1 MGEDEAVA
9 EAEMGGS
16 PGGFPTEGP
25 IEMTKEQQDCM
36 IELVQNSDLP
46 ATPKSFIIPALESG
60 TIADPGRMAGLK
72 ERAGLDL
79 DSCFPAVPAAAVAQV
94 DPGGFPTEGP
104 VELTEAQKT
113 CLIDMVENSDLPAT
127 PKGFII
133 PALESGTIADPGRM
147 AGLKERAGLDLD
159 LCFPPSSAAAAAPAA
174 VETVVEV
181 PGGFPTEGPVELTE
195 TQQSCLIE
203 LIENSDLAATPK
215 GFIIPAIESGTL
227 SNPARMAGLKERA
240 GIDLDSCF
248 PGTKA

>member
-1 MGEDEAVA
+1 MLFR
-9 EAEMGGS
+9 S
-16 PGGFPTEGP
+16 P
-25 IEMTKEQQDCM
+25 
-36 IELVQNSDLP
+36 
-46 ATPKSFIIPALESG
+46 
-60 TIADPGRMAGLK
+60 
-72 ERAGLDL
+72 
-79 DSCFPAVPAAAVAQV
+79 PAAAPVAVWLQSRYAI
-94 DPGGFPTEGP
+94 P
-104 VELTEAQKT
+104 
-113 CLIDMVENSDLPAT
+113 LP
-127 PKGFII
+127 
-133 PALESGTIADPGRM
+133 
-147 AGLKERAGLDLD
+147 
-159 LCFPPSSAAAAAPAA
+159 AAAPAA

>member
-1 MGEDEAVA
+1 
-9 EAEMGGS
+9 
-16 PGGFPTEGP
+16 
-25 IEMTKEQQDCM
+25 
-36 IELVQNSDLP
+36 
-46 ATPKSFIIPALESG
+46 
-60 TIADPGRMAGLK
+60 
-72 ERAGLDL
+72 
-79 DSCFPAVPAAAVAQV
+79 
-94 DPGGFPTEGP
+94 
-104 VELTEAQKT
+104 
-113 CLIDMVENSDLPAT
+113 
-127 PKGFII
+127 
-133 PALESGTIADPGRM
+133 M